1 MRAETKATQ
10 ISPSVKWAVWY
21 RDNGE
26 CVLCGKPVDVY
37 HANAHIVRR
46 SQGGKGV
53 EQNIFTACDECHRKH
68 DEGRDAKNMQ
78 AEVIKYIRGLYP
90 DWSKEKVIYK
100 KGGNN
105 A

>member
-1 MRAETKATQ
+1 MRAETKATA

-26 CVLCGKPVDVY
+26 CVLCGRPVDVY

-53 EQNIFTACDECHRKH
+53 EQNIVTLCDLHHRET
-68 DEGRDAKNMQ
+68 DEGKNAKENMR
-78 AEVIKYIRGLYP
+78 EIIKYISDLYP
-90 DWSKEKVIYK
+90 GWSREKVTYH
-100 KGGNN
+100 KGGTT
-105 A
+105 